1 MYTIYDLAYTRTD
14 AFLLCEANL
23 AYTLY
28 ARVNFILNTVLF
40 TFC

>member
-14 AFLLCEANL
+14 AFLLCIVNL

-28 ARVNFILNTVLF
+28 ARVNIILNTVLF